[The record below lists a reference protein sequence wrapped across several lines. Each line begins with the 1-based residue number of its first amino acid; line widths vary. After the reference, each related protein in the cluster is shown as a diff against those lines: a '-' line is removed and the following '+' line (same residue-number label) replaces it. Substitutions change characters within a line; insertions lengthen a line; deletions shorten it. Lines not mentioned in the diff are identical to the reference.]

1 MRKVFFLLAAAL
13 MAVSVMAQ
21 EPLRC
26 FGNSYYYG
34 SQKIEESQLLDFYA
48 QQNCQAA
55 YDQYAQGQ
63 RMVKAGWALLGVGAA
78 LDLGATVSACLYIC
92 GELDLIT
99 ADTNGG
105 RRMRAQTAEASF
117 DREGAFIAMLA
128 LGAGASVFEMAC
140 VPLLVVGYHKK
151 HDSVDVYNVIN
162 TTAKVQPYWAIQA
175 SQNGLGLAL
184 KF

>member
-1 MRKVFFLLAAAL
+1 MRKLFVLLAAAV
-13 MAVSVMAQ
+13 MAVSMMAQ

-117 DREGAFIAMLA
+117 DREGAFIAMLV

-140 VPLLVVGYHKK
+140 VPLLVVGYHK
-151 HDSVDVYNVIN
+151 
-162 TTAKVQPYWAIQA
+162 
-175 SQNGLGLAL
+175 
-184 KF
+184 